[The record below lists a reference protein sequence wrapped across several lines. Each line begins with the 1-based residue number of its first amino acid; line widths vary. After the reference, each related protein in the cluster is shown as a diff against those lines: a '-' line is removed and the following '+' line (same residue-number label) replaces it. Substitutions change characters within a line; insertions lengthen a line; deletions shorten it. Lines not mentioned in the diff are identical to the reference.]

1 MRDFREEREKLIM
14 RYINNK
20 IKDNIEI
27 LKNYLLEFRKINIIK
42 EKSNKLYFSDNL
54 SDYIY
59 RISIIDNYIK
69 IDILDCEIKE
79 IIEIF
84 KIDYLFI
91 SDFSE
96 NRIKNIFKN
105 YIMNLIDFD

>member
-1 MRDFREEREKLIM
+1 MNL
-14 RYINNK
+14 
-20 IKDNIEI
+20 KDNIEI

-42 EKSNKLYFSDNL
+42 EKSNKIYFSDNL

-69 IDILDCEIKE
+69 IDILDYEIKE

-91 SDFSE
+91 SDIFYFSE

-105 YIMNLIDFD
+105 YIMNLIDFDFYRKSDII